1 MLDAQATPQAILLKD
16 YQPPRF
22 LIPEIQLDFDLDDT
36 ATRVTSRFTA
46 VRNGS
51 HKQSLVLDGR
61 DLKLLS
67 VSVDGKPLEP
77 GGYRQSREQ
86 LAIPLKGPRAEIEI
100 VTQVNPAANT
110 QLMGLYMS
118 GGIFCTQCEA
128 EGFRRITYFIDRPDV
143 MSRYRTTVRA
153 DKARFPVLLSNG
165 NPAGQGDLPDGRHW
179 ATWDDPFPKP
189 CYLFALVAGDLKPF
203 SDSFTTMSGRKVAL
217 NIWVKEGD
225 LDRCR
230 HAMEALKKS
239 MRWDEE
245 KFGREYDLDVFNIVA
260 VGDFNF
266 GAMENKGLNIFNSK
280 YVLAAQETATDM
292 DFDAVESVIAHEYFH
307 NWTGNRVTCRD
318 WFQLSLKEGLTVF
331 RDQEF
336 SADHGSRALKRI
348 EDVRTLRAGQFPEDS
363 GPLAHPV
370 RPESYIEISNFY
382 TATVYNKGA
391 EVIRMMATLLGE
403 EKFRAGLDLYFARHD
418 GQAVTCDDF
427 VAAME
432 EAGGVDLSQFKL
444 WYSQA
449 GTPHLEAWLDYDE
462 AAQRAC
468 LRVKQTIP
476 DTPGQTGKKPM
487 HIPLRVALFGAQ
499 SGRNL
504 TGDQLVELRHA
515 EETVVFEGLTERPV
529 PSLLRGFSA
538 PVVLKAPMD
547 RSDLAFL
554 ARHDDDPFA
563 RFEAMQRL
571 GLDLMLE
578 QINAHATGKGV
589 SVAPVL
595 VETVEA
601 ILKEALSG
609 ALDPALAAEAV
620 SLPSESYVGDQMA
633 IVDVDGIHAVRQQFR
648 QTLTA
653 RLRPLWWDVYRQM
666 QDASYVFTPEAK
678 ARRRL
683 KNTAL
688 QYLMVEDGAEA
699 GGAAAEAAA
708 ACVAQFRQADNMTD
722 RIVAL
727 GALVNSAAPEREA
740 ALQQFYDDWAGDAL
754 VIDKWFTLQAL
765 SIRPDTLEQVT
776 ALTRHP
782 AFTLTN
788 PNRLRSLVGAFSMN
802 QVRFHAASGGGYRY
816 LADQVIAVDKLN
828 PQTAARLVAPLGRW
842 QRFDQSRASLM
853 RRQLERILGVSGLSK
868 DVYEMVSKSL
878 G

>member
-22 LIPEIQLDFDLDDT
+22 LIPEIQLDFDLGDT
-36 ATRVTSRFTA
+36 ATRVTSRFTV
-46 VRNGS
+46 VRNGT
-51 HKQSLVLDGR
+51 HKHPLALDGR
-61 DLKLLS
+61 DLTLVS
-67 VSVDGKPLEP
+67 VSVDGNPLAA
-77 GGYRQSREQ
+77 GDYRLTREQ
-86 LAIPLKGPRAEIEI
+86 LVLPLKNSRADIEI

-128 EGFRRITYFIDRPDV
+128 EGFRRITYFLDRPDV
-143 MSRYRTTVRA
+143 MSRYRTTIRA
-153 DKARFPVLLSNG
+153 DRMRFPVLLSNG
-165 NPAGQGDLPDGRHW
+165 NPAGAGELPGGRHW

-203 SDSFTTMSGRKVAL
+203 SDRFVTASGREVQLA
-217 NIWVKEGD
+217 IWVKEHD
-225 LDRCR
+225 LGRCA

-245 KFGREYDLDVFNIVA
+245 RYGREYDLDVFNIVA

-280 YVLAAQETATDM
+280 YVLAAQDTATDM

-391 EVIRMMATLLGE
+391 EVIRMLATLLGE
-403 EKFRAGLDLYFARHD
+403 EKFRAGCDLYFSRHD

-432 EAGGVDLSQFKL
+432 EAGGVDLGQFKL

-449 GTPHLEAWLDYDE
+449 GTPHLEARLDYD
-462 AAQRAC
+462 AAAGTAT
-468 LRVKQTIP
+468 LKVKQTIP

-504 TGDQLVELRHA
+504 TGDRLVELRQA
-515 EETVVFEGLTERPV
+515 EETVVFDGLTERPV

-578 QINAHATGKGV
+578 QVNANAAGRPV

-601 ILKEALSG
+601 ILREALDG
-609 ALDPALAAEAV
+609 RLDPALAAEAV
-620 SLPSESYVGDQMA
+620 TLPSESYVGDQMA
-633 IVDVDGIHAVRQQFR
+633 IVDVDGIHTVRQLFR
-648 QTLTA
+648 RTLTA
-653 RLRPLWWDVYRQM
+653 HLRPLWWDVYRAM
-666 QDASYVFTPEAK
+666 QDAAYAFTPAAK

-688 QYLMVEDGAEA
+688 QYLMAEP
-699 GGAAAEAAA
+699 AAEAAEAVA

-722 RIVAL
+722 RIAAL
-727 GALVNSAAPEREA
+727 GALVNSDAPERET
-740 ALQQFYDDWAGDAL
+740 ALQTFYDDWANDAL
-754 VIDKWFTLQAL
+754 VIDKWFMLQAH

-776 ALTRHP
+776 RLTRHP

-788 PNRLRSLVGAFSMN
+788 PNRLRALVGAFSMN

-816 LADQVIAVDKLN
+816 LGDQVIAVDKLN

-842 QRFDQSRASLM
+842 QRFDQARAALM
-853 RRQLERILGVSGLSK
+853 RGQLERILGVSGLSK

>member
-1 MLDAQATPQAILLKD
+1 MLDTQSTPQAILLKD
-16 YQPPRF
+16 YQPPRY
-22 LIPEIQLDFDLDDT
+22 LIPEISLEFDLDDT
-36 ATRVTSRFTA
+36 QTRVTSRFTA

-51 HKQSLVLDGR
+51 HKQPLVLDGK
-61 DLKLLS
+61 DMKLLS
-67 VSVDGKPLEP
+67 VTVDGKALEP
-77 GGYRQSREQ
+77 GGYKLGREQ
-86 LAIPLKGPRAEIEI
+86 LAIPLKNARAEIEI

-128 EGFRRITYFIDRPDV
+128 EGFRRITYFLDRPDV
-143 MSRYRTTVRA
+143 MSRYRTVMRA

-165 NPAGQGDLPDGRHW
+165 NPAGSGDLDGGRHW
-179 ATWDDPFPKP
+179 AAWDDPFPKP
-189 CYLFALVAGDLKPF
+189 AYLFALVAGDLSPF
-203 SDSFTTMSGRKVAL
+203 SDSFTTASGKEVAL
-217 NIWVKEGD
+217 NIWVKESD
-225 LDRCR
+225 LDRCQ

-245 KFGREYDLDVFNIVA
+245 KYGREYDLDVFNIVA

-280 YVLAAQETATDM
+280 YVLARPETATDL

-318 WFQLSLKEGLTVF
+318 WFQLSLKEGLTVY

-370 RPESYIEISNFY
+370 RPDSYIEISNFY

-391 EVIRMMATLLGE
+391 ELIRMMATLLGE
-403 EKFRAGLDLYFARHD
+403 EKFRAGCDLYFDRHD

-432 EAGGVDLSQFKL
+432 DAGGVDLSQFKL

-449 GTPHLEAWLDYDE
+449 GTPRLDARLDYDE
-462 AAQRAC
+462 ASRTAT
-468 LRVKQTIP
+468 LSVKQTVP
-476 DTPGQTGKKPM
+476 DTPGQTHKKPM

-504 TGDQLVELRHA
+504 TGDRLVELRQA
-515 EETVVFEGLTERPV
+515 EERVVFENVAERPV

-563 RFEAMQRL
+563 RYEAMQRL

-578 QINAHATGKGV
+578 QINAHAAGKPV
-589 SVAPVL
+589 TVAPVL

-601 ILKEALSG
+601 ILREALSG

-620 SLPSESYVGDQMA
+620 SLPTEAYVGDQMA
-633 IVDVDGIHAVRQQFR
+633 IVEVDGIHAVRQLFR
-648 QTLTA
+648 QTLTS
-653 RLRPLWWDVYRQM
+653 RLKPLWWETYRQM
-666 QDASYVFTPEAK
+666 TDPAYAFTPEAK

-683 KNTAL
+683 KNVAL
-688 QYLMVEDGAEA
+688 QYLMVEADGGEPDS
-699 GGAAAEAAA
+699 GAVAAS
-708 ACVAQFRQADNMTD
+708 VSQFQSADNMTD
-722 RIVAL
+722 RIIAL
-727 GALVNSAAPEREA
+727 GSLVNSAAPERET
-740 ALQQFYDDWAGDAL
+740 ALQQFYDDWANDAL

-765 SIRPDTLEQVT
+765 SIHPDALERVAQ
-776 ALTRHP
+776 LTRHP

-802 QVRFHAASGGGYRY
+802 QVRFHAANGSGYRY
-816 LADQVIAVDKLN
+816 LADQVLAVDKLN

-842 QRFDQSRASLM
+842 QRFDQGRAALM
-853 RRQLERILGVSGLSK
+853 REQLERILGVSGLSK

>member
-1 MLDAQATPQAILLKD
+1 MLDAQSTPQAILLKE

-22 LIPEIQLDFDLDDT
+22 LIPEIELEFDLDDT
-36 ATRVTSRFTA
+36 QTRVTSRFTA

-51 HKQSLVLDGR
+51 HKQPLVLDGR
-61 DLKLLS
+61 DMKLLS
-67 VSVDGKPLEP
+67 VAVNGKPLEP
-77 GGYRQSREQ
+77 KAYRLGREQ
-86 LAIPLKGPRAEIEI
+86 LAIPLKNSHAEIEI

-128 EGFRRITYFIDRPDV
+128 EGFRRITYSLDRPDV

-165 NPAGQGDLPDGRHW
+165 NPAGGGDLPDGRHW
-179 ATWDDPFPKP
+179 AAWDDPFPKP
-189 CYLFALVAGDLKPF
+189 SYLFALVAGDLKPF
-203 SDSFTTMSGRKVAL
+203 SDSFTTASGKEVQL
-217 NIWVKEGD
+217 HIWVKEAD

-230 HAMEALKKS
+230 HAMDALKKS

-245 KFGREYDLDVFNIVA
+245 KYGREYDLDVFNIVA

-280 YVLAAQETATDM
+280 YVLAAPETATDM

-307 NWTGNRVTCRD
+307 NWSGNRVTCRD
-318 WFQLSLKEGLTVF
+318 WFQLSLKEGLTVY

-336 SADHGSRALKRI
+336 SADHGSPALKRI
-348 EDVRTLRAGQFPEDS
+348 EDVRTLRATQFPEDS

-370 RPESYIEISNFY
+370 RPDSYIEISNFY
-382 TATVYNKGA
+382 TSTIYNKGA
-391 EVIRMMATLLGE
+391 ELIRMMATLLGE
-403 EKFRAGLDLYFARHD
+403 EKFRAGCDLYFERHD

-427 VAAME
+427 VAALE

-449 GTPHLEAWLDYDE
+449 GTPRMDARVEYDE
-462 AAQRAC
+462 AARRAT
-468 LRVKQTIP
+468 LHVKQTVP
-476 DTPGQTGKKPM
+476 DTPGQSRKKPM

-504 TGDQLVELRHA
+504 TGDQLVEVRQA
-515 EETVVFEGLTERPV
+515 EEAVVFENIPERPV

-538 PVVLKAPMD
+538 PVVLRAPMD

-563 RFEAMQRL
+563 RYEAMQRL

-578 QINAHATGKGV
+578 QINAHAAGKEIA
-589 SVAPVL
+589 VAPVL

-601 ILKEALSG
+601 ILAEVLDG

-620 SLPSESYVGDQMA
+620 NLPSEAYVGDQMA
-633 IVDVDGIHAVRQQFR
+633 IVDVDGIHAVRQHFR
-648 QTLTA
+648 HALSNL
-653 RLRPLWWDVYRQM
+653 LRPVWWDVYRRM
-666 QDASYVFTPEAK
+666 TDASYAFTPEAK

-688 QYLMVEDGAEA
+688 QYLMVEEGDAVP
-699 GGAAAEAAA
+699 
-708 ACVAQFRQADNMTD
+708 ACVSQFHSADNMTD
-722 RIVAL
+722 RISAL
-727 GALVNSAAPEREA
+727 GALVNSEAPEREA
-740 ALQQFYDDWAGDAL
+740 ALEQFYNDWAEDAL

-765 SIRPDTLEQVT
+765 SIHPDALESV
-776 ALTRHP
+776 ARLTRHP
-782 AFTLTN
+782 AFSLTN

-802 QVRFHAASGGGYRY
+802 QVRFHAANGGGYRY
-816 LADQVIAVDKLN
+816 LADQVLAVDKLN
-828 PQTAARLVAPLGRW
+828 PQTAARLVGPLGRW
-842 QRFDQSRASLM
+842 QRFDQNRAALM
-853 RRQLERILGVSGLSK
+853 REQLERILGVSGLSK